1 MKKWIS
7 IFDISDQDL
16 IFFWDTHYSHM
27 LQGLDP
33 RERVTFNGTNIQKI
47 ILSDL
52 ITENL
57 KESHSSKGSGW
68 QTGAAFLG
76 VTVM

>member
-1 MKKWIS
+1 
-7 IFDISDQDL
+7 
-16 IFFWDTHYSHM
+16 M